1 MNITELIKKVLAG
14 ETLTDADKAELKA
27 WKPEDT
33 STKDAE
39 IAELKAKLALET
51 SAKDKSAD
59 SLKSMQAQLD
69 SLTKAIGEEKAARE
83 KAAAEAA
90 AMRRSQAID
99 GIRAKAGINFID
111 GIDAALTRS
120 AFEGAFKGVENLE
133 DEAAVKAAVEAFR
146 KANGGLIRASQG
158 GGNIPVGGGGN
169 PGNPGDSDSQN
180 SIVKK
185 LTEAG
190 ILRAAA
196 K

>member
-1 MNITELIKKVLAG
+1 MNITELIAKAIEGK
-14 ETLTDADKAELKA
+14 LTDAEKDELKA
-27 WKPEDT
+27 WKPADT
-33 STKDAE
+33 SAKDAE

-51 SAKDKSAD
+51 SAKDKSAG
-59 SLKSMQAQLD
+59 SLKSLQQQID

-83 KAAAEAA
+83 KASAEAA

-99 GIRAKAGINFID
+99 GIRSKAGINFID
-111 GIDAALTRS
+111 GIDSALTRS
-120 AFEGAFKGVENLE
+120 AFEAAFKDVANLE
-133 DEAAVKAAVEAFR
+133 DEAAVKTAVDAFR
-146 KANGGLIRASQG
+146 KANGGLIRASEG

-190 ILRAAA
+190 LLRAAA